1 MANKGLLDTKIDV
14 QALNEIIIFANR
26 YRSEVTDNVER
37 IRTLCK
43 RMEEEESL
51 KGGDGD
57 QIRANFE
64 KIASGCNQLDKSTE
78 FIVKQLNEKLGVAI
92 KMRHGATT
100 SASTETV
107 AQAANKTGVLKE

>member
-14 QALNEIIIFANR
+14 MALNEIIIFANH
-26 YRSEVTDNVER
+26 YRSEVTERVET
-37 IRTLCK
+37 IRKLCK
-43 RMEEEESL
+43 QMEEEESL

-78 FIVKQLNEKLGVAI
+78 YIVKVLNDKLGTAI
-92 KMRHGATT
+92 KMRHGSTTNAATEAVT
-100 SASTETV
+100 
-107 AQAANKTGVLKE
+107 QAANKTGVLKE